1 MVRLRSPQ
9 VASSLPIIKLE
20 GGCIMSQQARQEVLE
35 AVARQ
40 ECCANGA
47 FSEHLPEYFGQNVFN
62 LKAMKECL
70 SPKAYASIE
79 KIIKEGGKLDPSI
92 ADEVAEA
99 MKKWAIAKGATHFT
113 HWFQP
118 MTGTT
123 AEKHDS
129 FITWDGQGGVVLTF
143 GGKELIQGEPDA
155 SSFPSGGLRATFEAR
170 GYTGWDPTSPA
181 FIKQGPEGATL
192 CIPTFYI
199 GYHGE
204 ALDKKTP
211 LLRSMKAISKQIC
224 RLANLFGID
233 TKDKRAYCTVGPE
246 QEYFLIDKAH
256 YQARLDLVQT
266 GRTLFGRKPAKHQQQ
281 EDHYF
286 GAIRPRIMAFM
297 EDLDRTLWGLGIP
310 AKTRHN
316 EVAPAQY
323 EIAPIYEE
331 LNIGVDHDMIRMEV
345 MRQVADKHGL
355 VCLLHEKP
363 FAGIN
368 GSGKHNNWSVVG
380 PDGKNWLYP
389 GKTPHENAKFLTT
402 LCAVIKAVDSYA
414 DLLRVSVAT
423 AGNDHRLGANEA
435 PPAIISIF
443 LGDQLTDIIEQ
454 IEKGEA
460 KTSRQGGVLH
470 VGVDSLP
477 QLARDTTDRNRTS
490 PFAFTGAKFEF
501 RAVGSNMNPSAA
513 NMVLNTIVA
522 EAISDICD
530 QLEVDKK
537 AGKDF
542 NTSLQKILQDIIKKH
557 KRVVYN
563 GDNYIPQWHAEAK
576 KRGLPNLINTP
587 QALEMIKV
595 KKNIQVMVKHGVLTE
610 KELASRYEI
619 NKHAYETVVALEGSC
634 AATMARTQLI
644 PVAIEYQKQLADTIK
659 TVGSAGKTTA
669 QKKLLKQVCG
679 LIEEALLIT
688 DSLEAAIAKHD
699 AAKTNAA
706 MAKLREV
713 IDELEGLVPNSLWPL
728 PSYAEMLLMNA

>member
-1 MVRLRSPQ
+1 MNQTREEVIQ
-9 VASSLPIIKLE
+9 AASAE
-20 GGCIMSQQARQEVLE
+20 
-35 AVARQ
+35 
-40 ECCANGA
+40 ECCGNGS
-47 FSEHLPEYFGQNVFN
+47 FSEHLPEHFGENVFS
-62 LKAMKECL
+62 LKVMKEML
-70 SPKAYASIE
+70 SPKAYVSIE
-79 KIIKEGGKLDPSI
+79 KTIKEGGKLDVSI

-118 MTGTT
+118 MSGVT

-129 FITWDGQGGVVLTF
+129 FIAWDNTGGITLNF
-143 GGKELIQGEPDA
+143 SGKELIQGEPDA

-181 FIKQGPEGATL
+181 FIKEGPEATTL

-211 LLRSMKAISKQIC
+211 LLRSMVALSKQVC
-224 RLANLFGID
+224 RLARLFGID
-233 TKDKRAYCTVGPE
+233 TTAKRAYCTVGPE

-256 YQARLDLVQT
+256 YQARLDLVET

-286 GAIRPRIMAFM
+286 GAIKPRIMGFM
-297 EDLDRTLWGLGIP
+297 EELDRTLWGLGVP

-323 EIAPIYEE
+323 EIAPIYED
-331 LNIGVDHDMIRMEV
+331 LNMGVDHQMMCMEI
-345 MRQVADKHGL
+345 MRQTADKRGL

-389 GKTPHENAKFLTT
+389 GKTPHENAKFLTM
-402 LCAVIKAVDSYA
+402 LCAVIAGVDEYA
-414 DLLRVSVAT
+414 DLLRVSVAS

-435 PPAIISIF
+435 PPAIVSIF

-454 IEKGEA
+454 IEKGAA
-460 KTSRQGGVLH
+460 KSSKQGSAIH

-477 QLARDTTDRNRTS
+477 PLAKDTTDRNRSST
-490 PFAFTGAKFEF
+490 FAFTGAKFEF
-501 RAVGSNMNPSAA
+501 RAVGSNMNPSAP
-513 NMVLNTIVA
+513 NMILNTIVA

-530 QLEVDKK
+530 RLEADKK
-537 AGKDF
+537 TGKDF
-542 NTSLQKILQDIIKKH
+542 NTSLQKVLQEIIKKH

-563 GDNYIPQWHAEAK
+563 GDNYIPGWQTEAK
-576 KRGLPNLINTP
+576 KRGLPNLKNTP
-587 QALEMIKV
+587 EALEAIKA
-595 KKNIQVMVKHGVLTE
+595 KKNIQVLVKHGVLTE
-610 KELASRYEI
+610 TEIASRYEI
-619 NKHAYETVVALEGSC
+619 NKHAYQTVLDLEGNC
-634 AATMARTQLI
+634 ALTMARTQLI
-644 PVAIEYQKQLADTIK
+644 PAAIEYQKQLADTIK
-659 TVGSAGKTTA
+659 SVAGAGKTTG
-669 QKKLLKQVCG
+669 QKKLLKQVSG
-679 LIEEALLIT
+679 LIEQSLGEC
-688 DSLEAAIAKHD
+688 DSLETSLSKHD
-699 AAKTNAA
+699 AAKIFSG
-706 MAKLREV
+706 MAKLRES
-713 IDELEGLVPNSLWPL
+713 IDELEGLVPATLWPL
-728 PSYAEMLLMNA
+728 PSYAQMLLMNA